1 MILPP
6 GVGFIHLLNDG
17 IGKIAEVPLEYPSL
31 GFTLATIGTLIVLG
45 FEQLALMLISRVNVA
60 EDKIVPTKDIDAEC
74 NHLELEVV
82 SAVPNTHQSSCD
94 HTHAINMIAGSD
106 SIGIIIKAYMMEI
119 SVAIHSVI
127 IGIAL
132 GSLAGPD
139 NLAPLSALLIAICFH
154 QFFEGLGLGEEINV
168 LMYSDTH
175 Q

>member
-1 MILPP
+1 MNTLL

-17 IGKIAEVPLEYPSL
+17 IGKIAEVQLDYPSL

-45 FEQLALMLISRVNVA
+45 FEQLALMLISHVTVGD
-60 EDKIVPTKDIDAEC
+60 DKVIPSKDSNQDNAEC
-74 NHLELEVV
+74 PHLELEVV
-82 SAVPNTHQSSCD
+82 ETIPNAHQSSCD

-106 SIGIIIKAYMMEI
+106 SFGVIIKAYMMEI

-139 NLAPLSALLIAICFH
+139 NLAPLVALLIAISFH
-154 QFFEGLGLGEEINV
+154 QFFEGLGLG
-168 LMYSDTH
+168 T
-175 Q
+175 